1 MCLEPPP
8 DPDLSAPENHEN
20 TLYSIYE
27 TLVLTHLNIH
37 FWMFNI
43 LHDIVCDSCFGNVNS
58 CFPCQESPIDLRE
71 REEKENREEREEKET
86 RKEEG
91 KRRKE
96 RKKERED
103 KTENREGRERGREAG
118 AGWYATVADTKCVM
132 RVCVC

>member
-71 REEKENREEREEKET
+71 REEKENREEKET

-103 KTENREGRERGREAG
+103 KTENRGEGRGRGREAG